1 MILRCRLCHA
11 PIAAC
16 DPARL
21 TPPLTSAVFEP
32 LEPGFPPPFP
42 PDVPWEAAR
51 CPQCRHHPQGYAPDG
66 AKSLETDQG
75 TWPLPGSDQPDAASP
90 DPKPANPGP
99 IPKRDKPKRG
109 NR

>member
-21 TPPLTSAVFEP
+21 IPPLTSAVFEP

-42 PDVPWEAAR
+42 PDVPWESAR
-51 CPQCRHHPQGYAPDG
+51 CPQCRHHPQGYGPDG

-75 TWPLPGSDQPDAASP
+75 TWTLSGPDQPETADP
-90 DPKPANPGP
+90 DPKRNAAGP
-99 IPKRDKPKRG
+99 TTKRDAAKRR